1 MNIHYLKDTFP
12 TSPCF
17 QSKDQKTFPVKDQ
30 IVNVLEFVGHT
41 ITFANTQSCC
51 VVQKQPETVDKLMGI
66 TIFQENF
73 IYKNRWQAYRL
84 HFANLCFK
92 AGLSTQKE
100 GKRGSKHH
108 QIYAAKSKHQK
119 KKKCRILFIGDT
131 CIWSLVLPWPLITT
145 VTSLV
150 VQFLRP
156 LYMSRS
162 HIKEKLLKSRTLST

>member
-51 VVQKQPETVDKLMGI
+51 VVQKQPETVGKLMGI

-119 KKKCRILFIGDT
+119 KKNVEFCSQETPAFGAQCYPGL
-131 CIWSLVLPWPLITT
+131 
-145 VTSLV
+145 
-150 VQFLRP
+150 
-156 LYMSRS
+156 
-162 HIKEKLLKSRTLST
+162 